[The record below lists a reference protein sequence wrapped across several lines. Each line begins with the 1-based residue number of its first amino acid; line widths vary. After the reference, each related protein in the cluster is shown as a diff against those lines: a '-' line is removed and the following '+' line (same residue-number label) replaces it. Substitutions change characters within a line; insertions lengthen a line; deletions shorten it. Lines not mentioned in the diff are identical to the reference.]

1 MKLFPQNVISR
12 IKIALAPIIKIKNI
26 LDKFGDTIN
35 LNINKNGL
43 VQGKMNILD
52 KIATNE
58 IYLLLKLSILNSSNF
73 NFS

>member
-35 LNINKNGL
+35 SNINKNGL

-52 KIATNE
+52 KIPTNE
-58 IYLLLKLSILNSSNF
+58 IYLLLKISILNFFNF

>member
-26 LDKFGDTIN
+26 FDKFGDTIN
-35 LNINKNGL
+35 PNINKNGL

-52 KIATNE
+52 KIKTNE
-58 IYLLLKLSILNSSNF
+58 IYLLLKISILNFSNF

>member
-26 LDKFGDTIN
+26 FDKFGDTIN
-35 LNINKNGL
+35 SNINKNGL

-52 KIATNE
+52 KIPTNE
-58 IYLLLKLSILNSSNF
+58 IYLLLKISILNFSNF

>member
-12 IKIALAPIIKIKNI
+12 IKIALAPIIKKINI
-26 LDKFGDTIN
+26 LGKFGDTIN

-52 KIATNE
+52 KIPTNE
-58 IYLLLKLSILNSSNF
+58 IYLLLKISILNFSNF

>member
-35 LNINKNGL
+35 SNINKNGL

-52 KIATNE
+52 KIPTNE
-58 IYLLLKLSILNSSNF
+58 IYLLLKISILNFSNF

>member
-12 IKIALAPIIKIKNI
+12 V

-35 LNINKNGL
+35 SNINKNGL

-52 KIATNE
+52 KIPTNE
-58 IYLLLKLSILNSSNF
+58 IYLLLKISILNFSNF

>member
-26 LDKFGDTIN
+26 LDKFEDTMN
-35 LNINKNGL
+35 SNINKNGL

-52 KIATNE
+52 KIPTNE
-58 IYLLLKLSILNSSNF
+58 IYLLLKISILNFSNF

>member
-35 LNINKNGL
+35 SNINKNGL

-52 KIATNE
+52 KIPTNE
-58 IYLLLKLSILNSSNF
+58 FYLLLKISILNFSNF

>member
-12 IKIALAPIIKIKNI
+12 TKIALAPIIKIKNI

-35 LNINKNGL
+35 SNINKNGL

-52 KIATNE
+52 KIPTNE
-58 IYLLLKLSILNSSNF
+58 IYLLLKISILNFSNF

>member
-35 LNINKNGL
+35 SNINKNGL
-43 VQGKMNILD
+43 VQGKMIILD
-52 KIATNE
+52 KIPTNE
-58 IYLLLKLSILNSSNF
+58 IYLLLKISILNFSNF

>member
-35 LNINKNGL
+35 SNVNKNGL
-43 VQGKMNILD
+43 VQDKMNILD
-52 KIATNE
+52 KIPTNE
-58 IYLLLKLSILNSSNF
+58 IYLLLKISILNFSNF

>member
-35 LNINKNGL
+35 SNINKNGL

-52 KIATNE
+52 KIPTKE
-58 IYLLLKLSILNSSNF
+58 IYLLLKISILNFSNF